1 MSTQDDQDWFAA
13 EFATFGD
20 RIAAARE
27 QAGMDQRALAKRLG
41 IKLKTLQDWEYDLS
55 EPRANKLSMMAGL
68 LSISLT
74 WLLTGEGEGVT
85 EPVDDPAISADI
97 AALLTEVREIKVQIS
112 SSADRLGK
120 LEKQLR
126 LKLKGD

>member
-1 MSTQDDQDWFAA
+1 MDVQDPDGWFAA

-20 RIAAARE
+20 RLAAARDH
-27 QAGMDQRALAKRLG
+27 AGMDQRTLAKRLG
-41 IKLKTLQDWEYDLS
+41 TKLKTLQDWEYDLS
-55 EPRANKLSMMAGL
+55 EPRANKLSMLSGL
-68 LSISLT
+68 LNVSIK

-97 AALLTEVREIKVQIS
+97 NALLTEIREIKVELS

-126 LKLKGD
+126 LKLKGT